1 MPDPQAQPKHKLR
14 VPRARRGPFR
24 ILLGTRKGAFVMDG
38 EGAGRDFEAPRP
50 VILGRTCFHLVRDPF
65 RRDVLLAGVRGPGEG
80 PTVVRSEDAGL
91 TWAEADAAPCFGPA
105 APDAPY
111 ERVVHQV
118 FWLSAGHPNDRDTW
132 FAGTSPQGLFR
143 SDNGG
148 RSWSPVEGLHRHP
161 RFEEWTDLAGDR
173 TPDGPKLHSV
183 HVDPRSAARMTLAMS
198 SGGVLAT
205 EDGGESWERLEGELD
220 HDAAVTPQLVVP
232 ATTNPDRLWMQ
243 GHHGLH
249 RMDREEGV
257 WVRTG
262 PRGADGEFHDAGFP
276 VAVHPHDPDTC
287 WVVPLNG
294 DRGGARL
301 PLGGRP
307 ALYRTRDAGET
318 WERQGAGLA
327 EEGAWWTVKRQALAV
342 DGCDPLGLYL
352 GTSSGEV
359 WASRDEGESWTRI
372 ASGLPAIYSLEI
384 G

>member
-1 MPDPQAQPKHKLR
+1 MPDSQVQPKHKLR

-24 ILLGTRKGAFVMDG
+24 ILLGTRKGAFVMEGDG
-38 EGAGRDFEAPRP
+38 TRRDFEAPRP
-50 VILGRTCFHLVRDPF
+50 AMLGRTCFHIVRDPF
-65 RRDVLLAGVRGPGEG
+65 QRDVLLAGVRGPGEA
-80 PTVVRSEDAGL
+80 PMVMRSEDAGVSW
-91 TWAEADAAPCFGPA
+91 TAADEPPRFGPA
-105 APDAPY
+105 AADAPF
-111 ERVVHQV
+111 EREVHQV
-118 FWLSAGHPNDRDTW
+118 FWLSPGHPGDRDTW
-132 FAGTSPQGLFR
+132 FAGTCPQGLFR
-143 SDNGG
+143 SDDGG
-148 RSWSPVEGLHRHP
+148 RRWAPVAGLHGHP
-161 RFEEWTDLAGDR
+161 RFEEWTDLTGDR

-183 HVDPRSAARMTLAMS
+183 HVDPRASSRMTLAMS

-205 EDGGESWERLEGELD
+205 EDGGESWERLAGGLD

-232 ATTNPDRLWMQ
+232 AATNPDRLWMQ

-262 PRGADGEFHDAGFP
+262 PRDPDGEFNDAGFA

-287 WVVPLNG
+287 WVVPVDG
-294 DRGGARL
+294 KSGGRRL

-307 ALYRTRDAGET
+307 ALHRTTDAGET
-318 WERQGAGLA
+318 WQRQGAGLA

-342 DGCDPLGLYL
+342 DGYDPLGLYL

-359 WASRDEGESWTRI
+359 WASRDEGESWARI
-372 ASGLPAIYSLEI
+372 ASGLPAIYSVEI

>member
-38 EGAGRDFEAPRP
+38 EGVERDFEAPRP

-65 RRDVLLAGVRGPGEG
+65 RRDELLAGVRGPGEG
-80 PTVVRSEDAGL
+80 PTVVRSEDAGAS
-91 TWAEADAAPCFGPA
+91 WVEADEPPCFGPGA
-105 APDAPY
+105 EDAPF

-118 FWLSAGHPNDRDTW
+118 FWLSPGHPNDRGTW
-132 FAGTSPQGLFR
+132 FAGTCPQGLFR
-143 SDNGG
+143 SDDGG
-148 RSWSPVEGLHRHP
+148 RSWSPVEGLHQHR
-161 RFEEWTDLAGDR
+161 RFEEWTDLAADR

-183 HVDPRSAARMTLAMS
+183 HVDPRSSSRMTLAMS

-205 EDGGESWERLEGELD
+205 EDGGESWERLVGELD
-220 HDAAVTPQLVVP
+220 HDTAVTPQLVVP

-262 PRGADGEFHDAGFP
+262 PRGADGGFHDAGFS

-287 WVVPLNG
+287 WSVRLKGAAAAPRRPLA
-294 DRGGARL
+294 GGPGGTWAT
-301 PLGGRP
+301 GGR
-307 ALYRTRDAGET
+307 LGSS
-318 WERQGAGLA
+318 
-327 EEGAWWTVKRQALAV
+327 RQA
-342 DGCDPLGLYL
+342 
-352 GTSSGEV
+352 
-359 WASRDEGESWTRI
+359 WSWR
-372 ASGLPAIYSLEI
+372 
-384 G
+384 